1 MTGPIRRRSVVVVG
15 GGHGCSRSLAALR
28 RLDVSRT
35 AVVTVADDGG
45 SSGRLRRDHDVVA
58 LGDLRM
64 ATLALAADGAG
75 STDLTEGRRDGAGT
89 PSIATLASRRFARG
103 ELAGHSLGNL
113 LLLGLL
119 EEHDGDL
126 VAALRTFGRMV
137 GAVGQVLPVTTEPLT
152 LHAETALGPVSGQA
166 AVATA
171 RRISSVRLVPAQ
183 PKVTEAV
190 PREVREA
197 DLVLL
202 GPGSLY
208 TSILPVLLVPGMAEA
223 LRTTTARVVLVGN
236 LREQPGETEGMDL
249 ADHVDALLH
258 HVPGLRI
265 DAVLAHRPGTPRA
278 AEAGSAPLGVDLD
291 RLGATVARVQLAD
304 LGEELDGHD
313 PVRLAAAVET
323 LLAEGPTAAGP
334 TDAGAGARGGAG

>member
-1 MTGPIRRRSVVVVG
+1 VTGPTRSRSVVVVG

-28 RLDVSRT
+28 RLDVVRT
-35 AVVTVADDGG
+35 AVVSVADDGG

-64 ATLALAADGAG
+64 ALLALASEEAG
-75 STDLTEGRRDGAGT
+75 
-89 PSIATLASRRFARG
+89 PSLATLARRRFVRG

-119 EEHDGDL
+119 EEHAGDL
-126 VAALRTFGRMV
+126 VAALRTFGTMV

-166 AVATA
+166 AVASA
-171 RRISSVRLVPAQ
+171 RRIRSVRLAPERA
-183 PKVTEAV
+183 PVTEAV
-190 PREVREA
+190 PRAVREA

-208 TSILPVLLVPGMAEA
+208 TSILPVLLVPGMADA
-223 LRTTTARVVLVGN
+223 VRATTARVVLVGN

-249 ADHVDALLH
+249 ADHVEALLH
-258 HVPGLRI
+258 HVPGLRL
-265 DAVLAHRPGTPRA
+265 DVVLAHRRDTHRPGS
-278 AEAGSAPLGVDLD
+278 EAPPPLPIDVERLRGAVGSVVTD
-291 RLGATVARVQLAD
+291 D
-304 LGEELDGHD
+304 LGDELDGHD
-313 PVRLAAAVET
+313 PVRLAAAVER
-323 LLAEGPTAAGP
+323 LLAGGPTTPDRSAGV
-334 TDAGAGARGGAG
+334 DAG

>member
-1 MTGPIRRRSVVVVG
+1 VTAAPASTVLPSVVAVG
-15 GGHGCSRSLAALR
+15 GGHGCSRSLAALGRLPVR
-28 RLDVSRT
+28 RS

-64 ATLALAADGAG
+64 ALLALASGDREITA
-75 STDLTEGRRDGAGT
+75 
-89 PSIATLASRRFARG
+89 LARRRFGRG

-126 VAALRTFGRMV
+126 IAAIEAFGTLI
-137 GAVGQVLPVTTEPLT
+137 GAQGRVLPATTVPVTLV
-152 LHAETALGPVSGQA
+152 AETASGEVEGQA
-166 AVATA
+166 AVAVTTRI
-171 RRISSVRLVPAQ
+171 RRVRIDPSDAPAA
-183 PKVTEAV
+183 PGVLGALRT
-190 PREVREA
+190 A

-208 TSILPVLLVPGMAEA
+208 TSILPNLLVDGVAETLA
-223 LRTTTARVVLVGN
+223 ETTALVVMVGN

-249 ADHVDALLH
+249 ADHLEALRQ

-265 DAVLAHRPGTPRA
+265 DVLVAHERTPPF
-278 AEAGSAPLGVDLD
+278 GSSPLSSARAPLPIDD
-291 RLGATVARVQLAD
+291 ARLVGRVGRVLRAD
-304 LGEELDGHD
+304 LGDELDGHD
-313 PVRLAAAVET
+313 PARLADVVAS
-323 LLAEGPTAAGP
+323 LLA
-334 TDAGAGARGGAG
+334 ARVAR

>member
-1 MTGPIRRRSVVVVG
+1 MGMRRSVVVVG

-28 RLDVSRT
+28 LLDVERT

-64 ATLALAADGAG
+64 ALLALADAPGGDPTAG
-75 STDLTEGRRDGAGT
+75 TVAALAGRRF
-89 PSIATLASRRFARG
+89 SRG

-119 EEHDGDL
+119 EEHGGDVVRAVSEL
-126 VAALRTFGRMV
+126 GRLL
-137 GAVGQVLPVTTEPLT
+137 GAVGRVLPVTTEPLT
-152 LHAETALGPVSGQA
+152 LAAETARGQVTGQA
-166 AVATA
+166 AVATS
-171 RRISSVRLVPAQ
+171 RRIGRVRIDPERPPVADG
-183 PKVTEAV
+183 VVEAV
-190 PREVREA
+190 TDA

-208 TSILPVLLVPGMAEA
+208 TSILPVLLVPGMASA
-223 LRTTTARVVLVGN
+223 LRGTRGRVVLVGN

-249 ADHVDALLH
+249 ADHVEALQH
-258 HVPGLRI
+258 HVPDLRV
-265 DAVLAHRPGTPRA
+265 DTVLAHVPARTVPDRPA
-278 AEAGSAPLGVDLD
+278 ADRMPALAVDVD
-291 RLGATVARVQLAD
+291 RLRRHVGEVIGRD

-313 PVRLAAAVET
+313 PRALSEAIGE
-323 LLAEGPTAAGP
+323 LLAAGP
-334 TDAGAGARGGAG
+334 VGSSTRSGRDG

>member
-1 MTGPIRRRSVVVVG
+1 VTTAPAGITRPSTRPSVVVVG

-28 RLDVSRT
+28 TLPVDRT

-64 ATLALAADGAG
+64 ALLALSSGDREITA
-75 STDLTEGRRDGAGT
+75 
-89 PSIATLASRRFARG
+89 LARRRFGRG

-126 VAALRTFGRMV
+126 IAAIEAFGALI
-137 GAVGQVLPVTTEPLT
+137 GAEGRVLPATTVPVTL
-152 LHAETALGPVSGQA
+152 AAQTATGEVEGQA

-171 RRISSVRLVPAQ
+171 TRIRRVRIEPSDAPAA
-183 PKVTEAV
+183 PGVVGAIMA
-190 PREVREA
+190 A

-208 TSILPVLLVPGMAEA
+208 TSVIPNLLVRGVAEA
-223 LRTTTARVVLVGN
+223 LAATSARVVVVGN

-249 ADHVDALLH
+249 ADHVEALQQ

-265 DAVLAHRPGTPRA
+265 DVLVAHVRGG
-278 AEAGSAPLGVDLD
+278 GSVGSTSARAPLPIDDG
-291 RLGATVARVQLAD
+291 RLAGRVGRIVRAD
-304 LGEELDGHD
+304 LGDELDGHD
-313 PVRLAAAVET
+313 PTRLARAVAP
-323 LLAEGPTAAGP
+323 LLGTQ
-334 TDAGAGARGGAG
+334 DAR